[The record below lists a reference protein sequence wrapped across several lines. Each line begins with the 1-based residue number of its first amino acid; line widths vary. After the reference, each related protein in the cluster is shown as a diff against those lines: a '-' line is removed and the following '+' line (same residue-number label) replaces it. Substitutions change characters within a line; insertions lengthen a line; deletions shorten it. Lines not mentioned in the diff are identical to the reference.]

1 MKTLSRAATL
11 ALLAPA
17 ASWAQVD
24 TSNWECE
31 FCPFED
37 GYTAEVSVG
46 ATQVSDDAARFGNGS
61 GYDEEGTYAN
71 VDGQGRYDGN
81 GKQLRWY
88 AEDLGL
94 DSRTLIIEGGKQGTF
109 DLALAYSELP
119 YRLFDS
125 TSTIF
130 TQAGNELLV
139 PGGWVA
145 GPVTSEFTQLDSSL
159 FAQNIGTDRQ
169 TLEFGGR
176 FIASQNFSLYADYRR
191 QQRDGVAA
199 KSASFY
205 TVAAYL
211 PRPIDDY
218 TDEVEAGVS
227 YASGDFNVALAY
239 FGSYYRNDL
248 DSLTWDNPYVPFA
261 GAERGQLALE
271 PDNDF
276 HQVSVSGGYFAEA
289 MNTTIVFSA
298 AVGEGEQTQSLLP
311 YTINSTLV
319 TSPLPVSALDGK
331 VDTNN
336 FALTITS
343 RPFDKARVKLSYR
356 SDERDNQTPVSAWS
370 GVITDIGNTGEIENN
385 VPYSFD
391 RRRLSLSASYRL
403 WDSVKIS
410 GGYDRTELDRD
421 YQEVAEQTED
431 HGWGKL
437 QWRPNAYID
446 IALRGG
452 AGKREIDRYDEDVA
466 LSLGQNP
473 LMRKYNLAYRY
484 RSFGELTA
492 SGSLPD
498 TPVSATVTYFYAD
511 DEYTKSLLGLKESRD
526 ARYTADLSWSVTDNA
541 SVYIAGGGET
551 IEANQFG
558 SEQFSWADWR
568 ANHEDAFSHIGGGL
582 RLLSIGEKADLEL
595 DFTHS
600 EGETDILLS
609 EFGPGPVDALP
620 RLESTMDSL
629 SLDLDYAASD
639 KLNVTFAVRYE
650 QFETKDWALDGVLV
664 DTLPSQLTMGAM
676 SYDYDL
682 WAVGIGFRYRMG
694 EGNE

>member
-1 MKTLSRAATL
+1 MNTLSRAVTL
-11 ALLAPA
+11 ALLAPVS
-17 ASWAQVD
+17 SWAQVD
-24 TSNWECE
+24 TSDWECE
-31 FCPFED
+31 YCPFPD
-37 GYTAEVSVG
+37 GYQAEVSVG
-46 ATQVSDDAARFGNGS
+46 ATQVSDDAARFGNGT

-71 VDGQGRYDGN
+71 VDGEGRYDGD
-81 GKQLRWY
+81 GVQMRWY

-94 DSRTLIIEGGKQGTF
+94 DSRVLSVEGGKQGTF
-109 DLALAYSELP
+109 DLALTYSELP

-130 TQAGNELLV
+130 TQSGTDLLL
-139 PGGWVA
+139 PSGWIP
-145 GPVTSEFTQLDSSL
+145 GPVTSAFTELDSSL
-159 FAQNIGTDRQ
+159 YRQNIGTDRQ
-169 TLEFGGR
+169 ILEFGGR
-176 FIASQNFSLYADYRR
+176 FIPTQNLKLFADYRR
-191 QQRDGVAA
+191 QERDGVAA

-205 TVAAYL
+205 TVASYL

-218 TDEVEAGVS
+218 TDEFDAGVA
-227 YASGDFNVALAY
+227 YAAGNFNIALAY
-239 FGSYYRNDL
+239 HGSYYRNEL
-248 DSLTWDNPYVPFA
+248 DSLTWDNPYTAFP
-261 GAERGQLALE
+261 GADRGQMALE

-276 HQVSVSGGYFAEA
+276 HQVSVSGGYFADS

-298 AVGEGEQTQSLLP
+298 AFGEGEQNQSLLP
-311 YTINSTLV
+311 YTINPTISAAA
-319 TSPLPVSALDGK
+319 LPVSAIDGK

-336 FALTITS
+336 YGLTITS
-343 RPFDKARVKLSYR
+343 RPFDKARVKFSYR
-356 SDERDNQTPVSAWS
+356 RDERANQTPISVWS
-370 GVITDIGNTGEIENN
+370 GVITDIGNTGVSETN

-391 RRRLSLSASYRL
+391 RQRLSLSASYRL
-403 WDSVKIS
+403 WDSVRIS

-431 HGWGKL
+431 NGWGKL

-473 LMRKYNLAYRY
+473 LMRKYYLAYRY

-492 SGSLPD
+492 SASLPNA
-498 TPVSATVTYFYAD
+498 PISASITYLYAD

-526 ARYTADLSWSVTDNA
+526 TRFAADVNWSVSENA
-541 SVYIAGGGET
+541 SIYITGGGEM
-551 IEANQFG
+551 IEANQYG

-568 ANHEDAFSHIGGGL
+568 ANHEDAFSHIGGGF
-582 RLLSIGEKADLEL
+582 RVLSIGDKVDLEL

-600 EGETDILLS
+600 QGETDISLIP
-609 EFGPGPVDALP
+609 FGAGSADALP
-620 RLESTMDSL
+620 QLESTMDSL
-629 SLDLDYAASD
+629 SLDLNYMVSD
-639 KLNVTFAVRYE
+639 KLDLSLIIRYE

-664 DTLPSQLTMGAM
+664 DTLPSLLTMGAT

-682 WAVGIGFRYRMG
+682 WAVGVGVRYKIGQDS
-694 EGNE
+694 E

>member
-1 MKTLSRAATL
+1 MKTLSRAVTV

-17 ASWAQVD
+17 ASLAQVD

-37 GYTAEVSVG
+37 GYKAEVSVG
-46 ATQVSDDAARFGNGS
+46 ATQVSNDAARFGNGT

-71 VDGQGRYDGN
+71 VDGEGRYDGD
-81 GKQLRWY
+81 GMQMRWY

-94 DSRTLIIEGGKQGTF
+94 ESRNLSIEGGKQGKF
-109 DLALAYSELP
+109 DLALKYSELP

-130 TQAGNELLV
+130 AQSGDELLS
-139 PGGWVA
+139 PGGWVP
-145 GPVTSEFTQLDSSL
+145 GPVTSAFTELDSSL
-159 FAQNIGTDRQ
+159 LSQDIGTDRQ
-169 TLEFGGR
+169 ILEFGANVV
-176 FIASQNFSLYADYRR
+176 ASQSVSLFADYRR
-191 QQRDGVAA
+191 QQRDGVDVMP
-199 KSASFY
+199 ASFF
-205 TVAAYL
+205 TVASYL

-218 TDEVEAGVS
+218 TDELEAGVS
-227 YASGDFNVALAY
+227 YKSGDFNVALAY
-239 FGSYYRNDL
+239 FGSYYRNEL
-248 DSLTWDNPYVPFA
+248 DSLTWDNPYLPFP

-276 HQVSVSGGYFAEA
+276 HQVSLSGGYFARA

-311 YTINSTLV
+311 YTINSTI
-319 TSPLPVSALDGK
+319 SAPALPVSALDGK

-343 RPFDKARVKLSYR
+343 RPFDKARVKFSYR

-370 GVITDIGNTGEIENN
+370 RVITDIGNSGDVENN

-403 WDSVKIS
+403 WDTVKIL

-431 HGWGKL
+431 YGWGKL

-452 AGKREIDRYDEDVA
+452 AGKREVDRYDEDVA

-484 RSFGELTA
+484 RSFGELSA
-492 SGSLPD
+492 SFSLPNA
-498 TPVSATVTYFYAD
+498 PISAGITYLYAD

-526 ARYTADLSWSVTDNA
+526 ARYSADVSWSISENA
-541 SVYIAGGGET
+541 SVYITGGGEM

-568 ANHEDAFSHIGGGL
+568 ANHEDEFSHIGGGF
-582 RLLSIGEKADLEL
+582 RVLSIGDKVDVEL

-600 EGETDILLS
+600 EGETDIVLS
-609 EFGPGPVDALP
+609 DFGPAPVDALP
-620 RLESTMDSL
+620 RLESSMDSL
-629 SLDLDYAASD
+629 SLDFEYTASD
-639 KLNVTFAVRYE
+639 RLDVNLVVRYE
-650 QFETKDWALDGVLV
+650 QFETKDWALDGVLF
-664 DTLPSQLTMGAM
+664 DTLPSLLTMGAT

-682 WAVGIGFRYRMG
+682 WAVGIGFRYRIG
-694 EGNE
+694 ENDE